1 MTTEELTQIVHE
13 AVEKALEPIRAA
25 VDAAAGKP
33 AAAGTGTGEG
43 EGTGEGKG
51 TGEAAAAAAAAAA
64 AQQQKTPEQE
74 QEERM
79 HQAVEEYIKNPGGLS
94 EGRKI

>member
-1 MTTEELTQIVHE
+1 MTTEELTQLVHE
-13 AVEKALEPIRAA
+13 AVDKALEPIRAA

-33 AAAGTGTGEG
+33 AAAGT
-43 EGTGEGKG
+43 GTGEGKG

>member
-1 MTTEELTQIVHE
+1 MTTEELTQLVHE

-51 TGEAAAAAAAAAA
+51 TGEAAAAAAAA
-64 AQQQKTPEQE
+64 QQQKTPEQE

>member
-1 MTTEELTQIVHE
+1 MTTEELTQLVHE

-43 EGTGEGKG
+43 EG